1 MPSTPSP
8 TATLASGDGDTPA
21 WEKSPPPTTG
31 ISTPKAERYQHLR
44 EIARG
49 GLGRIL
55 AAEDQELGRPVAL
68 KELIRDSPGNRA
80 RFLREIRFTA
90 RLQHP
95 SIIPFYDAVIG
106 NDGVLRYAMK
116 LVTGTTLADAIA
128 ATNGIEERIALL
140 PHILAVA
147 DAVAYAHDRGV
158 IHRDIKPQNV
168 LIGRFGETLLIDWG
182 VAKDLGDA
190 EDAKGVEAESE
201 DAGLTRMGAV
211 VGTPAYMAPEQA
223 RGEPADRRSDVYA
236 LGATLYH
243 LLAGHPPFGLD
254 AGSTM
259 DALRAGRPPAPV
271 ETQVPEV
278 PPDLASIVHRAMAFA
293 PEARY
298 VSGQALRQDLQRF
311 MTGQLVAAQRYTP
324 ADLLRRW
331 LHRHR
336 AILSVVGVAA
346 LLVIGSAIIATV
358 RVVEE
363 RNIARNAQ
371 ALAET
376 RSNAL
381 TLAHAA
387 RSLENDPT
395 EAATWL
401 AAYPSEG
408 VDFERLF
415 MLTQDV
421 VSRGVARVVARSPDV
436 SCNVPVFDANGHAI
450 FVIGTATMR
459 VDAWTGEISIG
470 MAQNQAEIGVAL
482 GQDEALIAS
491 PIGSIFRLDAHG
503 KQTQIATI
511 PDAPTTLVTDGAVA
525 IVGDKKGGITRV
537 DLATGAIHVLAT
549 AQMRIN
555 GLALHG
561 TSWSAVA
568 GDGAVWTGPMDGGP
582 AHIRFQNASS
592 ILSLQALQEGTL
604 LLGDDTGAVIRLDPA
619 DRAQILMKLPGGIR
633 LLALGNDEQL
643 LIAGDGSGTSRAL
656 VLGISE
662 VEIAPPWGNVLVLGL
677 AVAPHDGVMAAVLED
692 GTLHLWRPATGEEQ
706 VRRESS
712 KMAGPMAFS
721 ADGVSLATCAMDS
734 ALRVWP
740 VPALVG
746 RVYRG
751 HTGRIFHP
759 IFLPDGRVATD
770 SDDQTVRVW
779 PRAGGE
785 ARVLR
790 GHNDD
795 VYGLEA
801 SIDGRYIVSASSDG
815 LAIVW
820 DVDTGEALPLRGHQG
835 RVRRAFFTPDG
846 QRILTGGRDGTLRSW
861 ALDGT
866 PLQVTDAHVG
876 GVHWLALADDGHHV
890 WSVGRDRSLRLWDP
904 DTGQIRTLA
913 THLGSEGDLALRVF
927 PLSGGRALTCA
938 NKMTLV
944 IVSSDGSQKIFASP
958 NKVVCPSIEVSPD
971 GRFAAVPVGA
981 ALSVLNLE
989 SGEWQGLGG
998 LPDDIHSVDWS
1009 PDGRL
1014 LALAGL
1020 DGTARLLRLSDGAGA
1035 VIVRSEAGI
1044 LGVRFSPDG
1053 RQLAVGGLDRL
1064 LWVGPVDEAQ
1074 LLPHDPSALRAQIM
1088 KLTQAK
1094 FEASAVPAR

>member
-1 MPSTPSP
+1 MHV
-8 TATLASGDGDTPA
+8 
-21 WEKSPPPTTG
+21 
-31 ISTPKAERYQHLR
+31 PKAERYQHLR

-68 KELIRDSPGNRA
+68 KELLRDSPGNRV

-95 SIIPFYDAVIG
+95 AIVPVYDAVMG

-116 LVTGTTLADAIA
+116 LVTGTTLADAIDA
-128 ATNGIEERIALL
+128 ANSIDQRLAIL

-158 IHRDIKPQNV
+158 IHRDIKPHNI
-168 LIGRFGETLLIDWG
+168 LIGGFGETLLIDWG
-182 VAKDLGDA
+182 VAKDLGDT
-190 EDAKGVEAESE
+190 EDVTGVEAESE
-201 DAGLTRMGAV
+201 DADLTRMGAV
-211 VGTPAYMAPEQA
+211 IGTPAYMAPEQA

-243 LLAGHPPFGLD
+243 LLAGHPPFGLN
-254 AGSTM
+254 AGSTI

-298 VSGQALRQDLQRF
+298 ESGQALRQDLQRF
-311 MTGQLVAAQRYTP
+311 MTGQLVAAQRYTR

-331 LHRHR
+331 LRRHR
-336 AILSVVGVAA
+336 AILSVVGLAG
-346 LLVIGSAIIATV
+346 LLVIGAAIIATV

-371 ALAET
+371 ALAEA

-381 TLAHAA
+381 TLSHAA

-401 AAYPSEG
+401 AAYPANG
-408 VDFERLF
+408 VDSERLF
-415 MLTQDV
+415 MLAQDV
-421 VSRGVARVVARSPDV
+421 VSRGVARVLARPPDV
-436 SCNVPVFDANGHAI
+436 SCNIPIFSADGRAV
-450 FVIGTATMR
+450 FVIGDMATR
-459 VDAWTGEISIG
+459 VDAWTGESIISTT
-470 MAQNQAEIGVAL
+470 QNQAEIGVAL
-482 GQDEALIAS
+482 AQDEALIAARS
-491 PIGSIFRLDAHG
+491 GSIFRIGADG
-503 KQTQIATI
+503 KRVAITTI
-511 PDAPTTLVTDGAVA
+511 SAAPAALVTDGRAA
-525 IVGDKKGGITRV
+525 IVGDTNGSITWV
-537 DLATGAIHVLAT
+537 DLATGASHLLAT

-555 GLALHG
+555 GLVLHG
-561 TSWSAVA
+561 TSWSAA
-568 GDGAVWTGPMDGGP
+568 SGDGSVWTGSMEGGP
-582 AHIRFQNASS
+582 AHIRFQNAAS
-592 ILSLQALQEGTL
+592 ILRLQALQAGVL
-604 LLGDDTGAVIRLDPA
+604 LLGDDTGAVTRLDA
-619 DRAQILMKLPGGIR
+619 TDHAQILLKLPGGIR
-633 LLALGNDEQL
+633 LLAVGNDEHL
-643 LIAGDGSGTSRAL
+643 LVAADGSGTSRAL
-656 VLGISE
+656 E
-662 VEIAPPWGNVLVLGL
+662 MAMPAVEITPTWGNALVMGL
-677 AVAPHDGVMAAVLED
+677 AISPHDGVIAAVLED
-692 GTLHLWRPATGEEQ
+692 GTLHLWRPSTNEVQ
-706 VRRESS
+706 IRRESS
-712 KMAGPMAFS
+712 KMSGPMAFS

-734 ALRVWP
+734 ELRVWP

-746 RVYRG
+746 RVYHG

-770 SDDQTVRVW
+770 SDDQTVRIW
-779 PRAGGE
+779 PADRGE

-790 GHNDD
+790 GHSDQ

-801 SIDGRYIVSASSDG
+801 SIDGHHIVSASNDG

-820 DVDTGEALPLRGHQG
+820 DVDTGEARPLRGHQG
-835 RVRRAFFTPDG
+835 RVRRAIFTPDG

-866 PLQVTDAHVG
+866 LLRVTDAHVG
-876 GVHWLALADDGHHV
+876 GVQWLALAEDGMV
-890 WSVGRDRSLRLWDP
+890 WSVGRDRRLCLWNP
-904 DTGQIRTLA
+904 NTGEILTVA
-913 THLGSEGDLALRVF
+913 THLGTEGGPVLRVF

-938 NKMTLV
+938 DEKTLV
-944 IVSSDGSQKIFASP
+944 IVSTDGSQRIFG
-958 NKVVCPSIEVSPD
+958 NDNEIVCPAIEVSPD
-971 GRFAAVPVGA
+971 GRLAAVPVGSKLA
-981 ALSVLNLE
+981 ILNLE
-989 SGEWQGLGG
+989 SGAWQNIGG
-998 LPDDIHSVDWS
+998 FPDEIHAVAWS

-1020 DGTARLLRLSDGAGA
+1020 DGTARLLRLSDGAGMV
-1035 VIVRSEAGI
+1035 VIRSEAGI
-1044 LGVRFSPDG
+1044 LGVRFSSDG

-1064 LWVGPVDEAQ
+1064 LWVGPVDEAS
-1074 LLPHDPSALRAQIM
+1074 LLPYDPSALRAQIVQ
-1088 KLTQAK
+1088 LTRAR
-1094 FEASAVPAR
+1094 FEASAMSTP